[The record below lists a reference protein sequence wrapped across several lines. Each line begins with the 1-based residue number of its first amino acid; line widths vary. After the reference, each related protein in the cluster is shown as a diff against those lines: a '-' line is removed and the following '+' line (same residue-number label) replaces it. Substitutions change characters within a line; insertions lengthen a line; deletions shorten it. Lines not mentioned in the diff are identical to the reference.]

1 MYKQMRSISH
11 SLPIAVLTIL
21 ILCSIGSSP
30 VAGQDKIEQLRL
42 NYITRELDLTGEELG
57 KFTPIYQQ
65 YVADM
70 RSLRQNF
77 MPQNDADVSTLTVDR
92 QLEFEQKKLDLKKR
106 FVPQFERAIGHNKL
120 NRMVHAEEN
129 FKRNVMRA
137 IHHRQMTRGNQMGEH
152 RMERHGKGAGR

>member
-1 MYKQMRSISH
+1 MRSISH

-21 ILCSIGSSP
+21 ILCSIVSNP
-30 VAGQDKIEQLRL
+30 VAAAGRDKIEQLRL
-42 NYITRELDLTGEELG
+42 NYITRELDLSVEELS
-57 KFTPIYQQ
+57 KFTPVYEQ
-65 YVADM
+65 YIADM
-70 RSLRQNF
+70 RSLRKNF
-77 MPQNDADVSTLTVDR
+77 MPQNDADVSMLTVDR

-120 NRMVHAEEN
+120 NRMIHAEEN